1 MKGSGPPSSAQP
13 AFVACLQSRTKATC
27 RPSGLGLCCGGKGD
41 LNSGACPAPISG
53 NPDPAGQRVRA
64 LVTRCSQHFLQG
76 TIRTDLLSRLRAT
89 VVAADPPGY
98 PRNASTS
105 SLFSL
110 RSQNSETLPSLKWQ
124 TNASFESRLSSPRL

>member
-27 RPSGLGLCCGGKGD
+27 GPSGLGLCCGGRGD

-76 TIRTDLLSRLRAT
+76 TIRTFFFYDTATTEIYTLSLHDAR
-89 VVAADPPGY
+89 
-98 PRNASTS
+98 
-105 SLFSL
+105 SLA
-110 RSQNSETLPSLKWQ
+110 RT
-124 TNASFESRLSSPRL
+124 